1 MEGAM
6 VDFTLTEEQEEL
18 RRLAREFAQQE
29 IAPVAMQHDK
39 TGEFPWPI
47 YRQAYNVGLLNPS
60 VPTAYGGGGLSAL
73 ECCIVVEELGAA
85 CAGITTSIMVN
96 DLALMPILVGGSEE
110 QKRTFLTPFCSSFNL
125 GAFCLTEPG
134 AGSDVA
140 SMSTTARRDGD
151 SYILNGTKTF
161 ITNGSVATLYTVFA
175 TRDKRLHHKGISGF
189 IVPADTPG
197 VSHGKKFDKM
207 GQRASD
213 TAEVIFDDV
222 RVPRAN
228 LLGDEDEGFKIA
240 MVTLDRT
247 RPMIA
252 AMSVGLA
259 RAAMEAAVQYAKER
273 ATFGT
278 PIGQHQAVQLLLAD
292 MAKDIEAARLL
303 TWQCAW
309 LIDQGQRASKESS
322 YAKCF
327 ATDVA
332 MRVTT
337 DAVQIFGG
345 YGYMRDLPLEK
356 YMRDAKLMQIYE
368 GTNQIQRIV
377 IARHLLGDA

>member
-1 MEGAM
+1 M
-6 VDFTLTEEQEEL
+6 VDFALTEEQEEL
-18 RRLAREFAQQE
+18 RRVAREFAE
-29 IAPVAMQHDK
+29 NEVAPVALHYDK
-39 TGEFPWPI
+39 TGEFPWDI
-47 YRQAYNVGLLNPS
+47 YRKAYDIGLVNPS
-60 VPTAYGGGGLSAL
+60 VPADYGGGGLSTL
-73 ECCIVVEELGAA
+73 ECCLIVEELGAA
-85 CAGITTSIMVN
+85 CAGIATSIMVN
-96 DLALMPILVGGSEE
+96 DLALMPILVAGSAE
-110 QKRTFLTPFCSSFNL
+110 QQRTFLTPFCSSFNM

-140 SMSTTARRDGD
+140 SMSTTAKLDGD
-151 SYILNGTKTF
+151 NYILNGIKTF
-161 ITNGSVATLYTVFA
+161 ITNGSVASLYTVFA
-175 TRDKRLHHKGISGF
+175 TRDKSLRHQGIAGF
-189 IVPADTPG
+189 IVPAATPG
-197 VSHGKKFDKM
+197 ISHGKKFDKM

-213 TAEVIFDDV
+213 TAEVIFEDV

-228 LLGDEDEGFKIA
+228 LLGQDDEGFKIA

-259 RAAMEAAVQYAKER
+259 RAAMDAAIQYAKGRE
-273 ATFGT
+273 TFGL
-278 PIGQHQAVQLLLAD
+278 PIGHHQAVQLLLAD

-309 LIDQGQRASKESS
+309 LIDQGHRATKESS
-322 YAKCF
+322 FAKCF
-327 ATDVA
+327 ATDIA

-345 YGYMRDLPLEK
+345 YGYMKDLPLEK

-368 GTNQIQRIV
+368 GTNQIQRLV
-377 IARHLLGDA
+377 IARHLLGLA

>member
-1 MEGAM
+1 M
-6 VDFTLTEEQEEL
+6 VDFALSEPQEEL
-18 RRLAREFAQQE
+18 RRVAREFAQKE
-29 IAPVAMQHDK
+29 IVPMAMRYDQS
-39 TGEFPWPI
+39 GEFPWEI
-47 YRQAYNVGLLNPS
+47 YRKAYDIGLVNPS
-60 VPTAYGGGGLSAL
+60 VPAAYGGGGLSAL
-73 ECCIVVEELGAA
+73 ECCLIVEELGAA

-96 DLALMPILVGGSEE
+96 DLALMPILVDGSEE
-110 QKRTFLTPFCSSFNL
+110 QKHTFLTPFCSSFSL

-140 SMSTTARRDGD
+140 SMSTTARLDGD
-151 SYILNGTKTF
+151 SYILNGAKTF
-161 ITNGSVATLYTVFA
+161 ITNGSVASLYTVFA
-175 TRDKRLHHKGISGF
+175 TRDRSLGHKGIAGF

-213 TAEVIFDDV
+213 TAEVIFDEV
-222 RVPRAN
+222 RLPRAN
-228 LLGDEDEGFKIA
+228 LLGQEDEGFKIA

-259 RAAMEAAVQYAKER
+259 RAALEAAIQYAKER
-273 ATFGT
+273 QTFGM
-278 PIGQHQAVQLLLAD
+278 PIGHHQAVQLLLAD

-309 LIDQGQRASKESS
+309 LIDQGQRATKESS
-322 YAKCF
+322 FAKCF
-327 ATDVA
+327 ASDIA

-345 YGYMRDLPLEK
+345 YGYMKDLPLEK

-377 IARHLLGDA
+377 IARHLLGMA

>member
-1 MEGAM
+1 M
-6 VDFTLTEEQEEL
+6 VDFALSEPQEEL
-18 RRLAREFAQQE
+18 RRVAREFAQKE
-29 IAPVAMQHDK
+29 IAPVAMRYDQS
-39 TGEFPWPI
+39 GEFPWEI
-47 YRQAYNVGLLNPS
+47 YRKAYDIGLMNPS
-60 VPTAYGGGGLSAL
+60 VPAAYGGGGLSAL
-73 ECCIVVEELGAA
+73 ECCLIVEELGAA

-96 DLALMPILVGGSEE
+96 DLALMPILVGGSEA
-110 QKRTFLTPFCSSFNL
+110 QKHTFLTPFCSTF
-125 GAFCLTEPG
+125 GMGGFCLTEPG

-140 SMSTTARRDGD
+140 SMSTTARLDGD
-151 SYILNGTKTF
+151 SYVLNGAKTF
-161 ITNGSVATLYTVFA
+161 ITNGSVASLYTVFA
-175 TRDKRLHHKGISGF
+175 TRDKRLGHKGIVGF
-189 IVPADTPG
+189 VVPADTPG

-213 TAEVIFDDV
+213 TAEVLFDEV
-222 RVPRAN
+222 RLPRGN
-228 LLGDEDEGFKIA
+228 LLGRDDEGFRIA

-259 RAAMEAAVQYAKER
+259 RAAMEAAIQYAKER
-273 ATFGT
+273 QTFGT
-278 PIGQHQAVQLLLAD
+278 PIGHHQAVQLLLAD

-309 LIDQGQRASKESS
+309 LIDQGQRATKESS
-322 YAKCF
+322 FAKCF

-345 YGYMRDLPLEK
+345 YGYMKDLPLEK

-377 IARHLLGDA
+377 IARHVLGMA

>member
-1 MEGAM
+1 M
-6 VDFTLTEEQEEL
+6 
-18 RRLAREFAQQE
+18 
-29 IAPVAMQHDK
+29 
-39 TGEFPWPI
+39 
-47 YRQAYNVGLLNPS
+47 
-60 VPTAYGGGGLSAL
+60 
-73 ECCIVVEELGAA
+73 
-85 CAGITTSIMVN
+85 TTSIMVN

-110 QKRTFLTPFCSSFNL
+110 QQRTFLTSFCSSFNM

-140 SMSTTARRDGD
+140 SMSTTAKRDGD

-161 ITNGSVATLYTVFA
+161 ITNGSVASLYTVFA
-175 TRDKRLHHKGISGF
+175 THDKSLRHKGIAGF
-189 IVPADTPG
+189 IVPAATPG
-197 VSHGKKFDKM
+197 ISHGKKFDKM

-213 TAEVIFDDV
+213 TAEVVFDDV

-228 LLGDEDEGFKIA
+228 LLGREDEGFRIA

-259 RAAMEAAVQYAKER
+259 RAAMDAAIQYAKER
-273 ATFGT
+273 ITFGM
-278 PIGQHQAVQLLLAD
+278 PIGH
-292 MAKDIEAARLL
+292 MAKDIDAARLL

-309 LIDQGQRASKESS
+309 LIDRGHRATKESS
-322 YAKCF
+322 FAKCF
-327 ATDVA
+327 AADIA

-345 YGYMRDLPLEK
+345 YGYMKDLPLEK

-368 GTNQIQRIV
+368 GTNQIQRLV
-377 IARHLLGDA
+377 IARHLLGLA

>member
-1 MEGAM
+1 M
-6 VDFTLTEEQEEL
+6 VDFALTEEQEEL
-18 RRLAREFAQQE
+18 RRVAREFAQKE
-29 IAPVAMQHDK
+29 IAPAAMPYDK
-39 TGEFPWPI
+39 TGEFPWEI
-47 YRQAYNVGLLNPS
+47 HRKAYDVGLVNPS

-73 ECCIVVEELGAA
+73 ECCLIVEELGAG

-96 DLALMPILVGGSEE
+96 DLALMPILVGGSEG
-110 QKRTFLTPFCSSFNL
+110 QKRTFLTPFCTSFHM

-140 SMSTTARRDGD
+140 SMSTSAKLDGD

-161 ITNGSVATLYTVFA
+161 ITNGSVASLYTVFA
-175 TRDKRLHHKGISGF
+175 THDKSLRHKGISGF

-197 VSHGKKFDKM
+197 ISHGKKFDKM

-213 TAEVIFDDV
+213 TAEVIFEDV

-228 LLGDEDEGFKIA
+228 LLGREDEGFKIA

-259 RAAMEAAVQYAKER
+259 RAAMEAAIHYAKGRE
-273 ATFGT
+273 TFGM
-278 PIGQHQAVQLLLAD
+278 PIGHHQAVQLILAD

-309 LIDQGQRASKESS
+309 LIDQGHRATKESS
-322 YAKCF
+322 FAKCF

-337 DAVQIFGG
+337 DAVQILGG
-345 YGYMRDLPLEK
+345 YGYMKDLPLEK

-377 IARHLLGDA
+377 IARHLLGIA

>member
-1 MEGAM
+1 M
-6 VDFTLTEEQEEL
+6 VDFRLTEPQIEL
-18 RRLAREFAQQE
+18 RRVAREFAQKA
-29 IAPVAMQHDK
+29 IAPVALQYDK
-39 TGEFPWPI
+39 SGEFPWEV
-47 YRQAYNVGLLNPS
+47 YRQAYEIGLLNTL
-60 VPTAYGGGGLSAL
+60 VPAAYGGGGLGTL
-73 ECCIVVEELGAA
+73 ECCLIIEELGAG

-96 DLALMPILVGGSEE
+96 ELALMPILVGGSED
-110 QKRTFLTPFCSSFNL
+110 QQRTFLTPFCSSFNL
-125 GAFCLTEPG
+125 GGFCLTEPG

-140 SMSTTARRDGD
+140 ALSTSARLDGD
-151 SYILNGTKTF
+151 AYILNGTKTF
-161 ITNGSVATLYTVFA
+161 ITNGSVARLYTVFA
-175 TRDKRLHHKGISGF
+175 TRDRRERHKGIVGF

-197 VSHGKKFDKM
+197 ISHGKKFDKM

-213 TAEVIFDDV
+213 TAEVIFEDV

-228 LLGDEDEGFKIA
+228 RLGAKDEGFKIA

-252 AMSVGLA
+252 AIAVGLA

-273 ATFGT
+273 VTFGSR
-278 PIGQHQAVQLLLAD
+278 IGDHQAVQLMLAD

-309 LIDQGQRASKESS
+309 LIDQGQPATKESS
-322 YAKCF
+322 FAKCF
-327 ATDVA
+327 ATDMA

-345 YGYMRDLPLEK
+345 YGYMKDLPVEK

-368 GTNQIQRIV
+368 GTNQIQRVV
-377 IARHLLGDA
+377 IARHLLQ

>member
-1 MEGAM
+1 M
-6 VDFTLTEEQEEL
+6 VDFALTEEQQEL

-29 IAPVAMQHDK
+29 IMPVALHYDQ
-39 TGEFPWPI
+39 TAEFPWEV
-47 YRQAYNVGLLNPS
+47 YRKAYAIGLVNPS
-60 VPTAYGGGGLSAL
+60 IPTAYGGGGLGAF
-73 ECCIVVEELGAA
+73 ECCLIVEELAAA

-96 DLALMPILVGGSEE
+96 DLALMPILVGGSEA
-110 QKRTFLTPFCSSFNL
+110 QKHTFLSPFCSSFNM

-140 SMSTTARRDGD
+140 SMSTTARLDGD
-151 SYILNGTKTF
+151 SYVLNGTKTF
-161 ITNGSVATLYTVFA
+161 ITNGSVASLYTVFA
-175 TRDKRLHHKGISGF
+175 TRDQRLRHQGISGF

-197 VSHGKKFDKM
+197 ISHGKKFDKM

-213 TAEVIFDDV
+213 TAEVIFADV
-222 RVPRAN
+222 RVPHTN
-228 LLGDEDEGFKIA
+228 LLGKEDEGFKIA

-259 RAAMEAAVQYAKER
+259 RAAMEAAIQYAKER
-273 ATFGT
+273 QTFGL

-292 MAKDIEAARLL
+292 MAKDLEAARLL
-303 TWQCAW
+303 TWLSAW
-309 LIDQGQRASKESS
+309 LIDQRQRATKESS
-322 YAKCF
+322 LAKCF
-327 ATDVA
+327 AADVA

-337 DAVQIFGG
+337 DALQIFGG
-345 YGYMRDLPLEK
+345 YGYMKDLPLEK

-368 GTNQIQRIV
+368 GTNQIQRLV
-377 IARHLLGDA
+377 IARHLLGIA

>member
-1 MEGAM
+1 M
-6 VDFTLTEEQEEL
+6 VDFALSEPQEEL
-18 RRLAREFAQQE
+18 RRVAREFAQKE
-29 IAPVAMQHDK
+29 IVPIAMRYDQS
-39 TGEFPWPI
+39 GEFPWEI
-47 YRQAYNVGLLNPS
+47 YRKAYDIGLVNPS
-60 VPTAYGGGGLSAL
+60 VPAAYGGGGLSAL
-73 ECCIVVEELGAA
+73 ECCLIVEELGAA

-96 DLALMPILVGGSEE
+96 DLALMPILVDGSEE
-110 QKRTFLTPFCSSFNL
+110 QKHTFLTPFCSSFSL

-140 SMSTTARRDGD
+140 SMSTTARIDGD
-151 SYILNGTKTF
+151 SYILNGAKTF
-161 ITNGSVATLYTVFA
+161 ITNGSVASLYTVFA
-175 TRDKRLHHKGISGF
+175 TRDRSLGHKGIAGF

-213 TAEVIFDDV
+213 TAEVIFDEV
-222 RVPRAN
+222 RLPRAN
-228 LLGDEDEGFKIA
+228 LLGQEDEGFKIA

-259 RAAMEAAVQYAKER
+259 RAALEAAIQYAKER
-273 ATFGT
+273 QTFGM
-278 PIGQHQAVQLLLAD
+278 PIGHHQAVQLLLAD

-309 LIDQGQRASKESS
+309 LIDQGQRATKESS
-322 YAKCF
+322 FAKCF
-327 ATDVA
+327 ASDIA

-345 YGYMRDLPLEK
+345 YGYMKDLPLEK

-377 IARHLLGDA
+377 IARHLLGMA

>member
-1 MEGAM
+1 M
-6 VDFTLTEEQEEL
+6 VDFALTEEQEEL
-18 RRLAREFAQQE
+18 RRVAREFAQNE
-29 IAPVAMQHDK
+29 IAPVAMPFDK
-39 TGEFPWPI
+39 TGEFPWEI
-47 YRQAYNVGLLNPS
+47 YRKAYDIGLMNTS
-60 VPTAYGGGGLSAL
+60 APTAYGGGGLSAI
-73 ECCIVVEELGAA
+73 ECCLIVEELGAA

-96 DLALMPILVGGSEE
+96 DLALMPILVGGSVE
-110 QKRTFLTPFCSSFNL
+110 QHHTFVTPFCSRFNM
-125 GAFCLTEPG
+125 GAFCLSEPG

-140 SMSTTARRDGD
+140 SLSTTAKRDGD

-161 ITNGSVATLYTVFA
+161 ITNGSVASLYTVFA
-175 TRDKRLHHKGISGF
+175 TRDKSLRHQGIAGF
-189 IVPADTPG
+189 IVPAETPG
-197 VSHGKKFDKM
+197 ISHGKKFDKM

-213 TAEVIFDDV
+213 TAEVIFEDV

-228 LLGDEDEGFKIA
+228 LLGREDEGFRIA

-259 RAAMEAAVQYAKER
+259 RAAMDAAVQYAKDR
-273 ATFGT
+273 ITFGT
-278 PIGQHQAVQLLLAD
+278 PIGHHQAVQLLLAD

-309 LIDQGQRASKESS
+309 LIDHGHRATKESS
-322 YAKCF
+322 LAKCF
-327 ATDVA
+327 AADTA

-337 DAVQIFGG
+337 DAVQVFGG
-345 YGYMRDLPLEK
+345 YGYMKDLPLEK

-368 GTNQIQRIV
+368 GTNQIQRLV
-377 IARHLLGDA
+377 IARHLLGLA

>member
-1 MEGAM
+1 M
-6 VDFTLTEEQEEL
+6 VEFALSEPQEEL
-18 RRLAREFAQQE
+18 RRVAREFAQKE
-29 IAPVAMQHDK
+29 IAPVAMHYDQI
-39 TGEFPWPI
+39 GEFPWEI
-47 YRQAYNVGLLNPS
+47 YRKAYDIGLMNPS
-60 VPTAYGGGGLSAL
+60 VPVAYGGGGLSAL
-73 ECCIVVEELGAA
+73 ECCLIVEELGAA

-110 QKRTFLTPFCSSFNL
+110 QKRTFLTPFCSTFNM

-140 SMSTTARRDGD
+140 AMATTATLDGD
-151 SYILNGTKTF
+151 RYILNGTKTF
-161 ITNGSVATLYTVFA
+161 ITNGSVANLYTVFA
-175 TRDKRLHHKGISGF
+175 TRDKRLHHKGIAGF
-189 IVPADTPG
+189 IVPADAPG

-213 TAEVIFDDV
+213 TAEVIFDEV
-222 RVPRAN
+222 RLPRTN
-228 LLGDEDEGFKIA
+228 LLGQEDEGFKIA

-259 RAAMEAAVQYAKER
+259 RAAMEAAVQYAKAR
-273 ATFGT
+273 QTFGT
-278 PIGQHQAVQLLLAD
+278 PIGHHQAVQLLLAD

-309 LIDQGQRASKESS
+309 LIDQGQRATKESS
-322 YAKCF
+322 FAKCF

-345 YGYMRDLPLEK
+345 YGYMKDLPLEK

-377 IARHLLGDA
+377 IARHLLGMT

>member
-1 MEGAM
+1 M
-6 VDFTLTEEQEEL
+6 VEFALTEQQEEL
-18 RRLAREFAQQE
+18 RRVAREFAQKE
-29 IAPVAMQHDK
+29 IAPVAMHYDK
-39 TGEFPWPI
+39 SGEFPWEI
-47 YRQAYNVGLLNPS
+47 YRKAYDVGLVNPS
-60 VPTAYGGGGLSAL
+60 VPAEYGGGGLSAL
-73 ECCIVVEELGAA
+73 ECCLIVEELGAA

-96 DLALMPILVGGSEE
+96 DLGLMPILVGGSEE
-110 QKRTFLTPFCSSFNL
+110 QKRNFLTPFCSSFHL
-125 GAFCLTEPG
+125 AAFCLTEPG

-140 SMSTTARRDGD
+140 AMSTTAKLDGD

-161 ITNGSVATLYTVFA
+161 ITNGSVASLYTVFA
-175 TRDKRLHHKGISGF
+175 TRDKRLHHKGIAGF

-197 VSHGKKFDKM
+197 ISRGKKFDKM

-213 TAEVIFDDV
+213 TAEVVFEDV

-228 LLGDEDEGFKIA
+228 LLGRDDEGFKIA

-259 RAAMEAAVQYAKER
+259 RAAMEAAIRYAKER
-273 ATFGT
+273 QTFGV
-278 PIGQHQAVQLLLAD
+278 PIGHHQAVQLLLAD

-309 LIDQGQRASKESS
+309 LIDQGQRATKESAF
-322 YAKCF
+322 AKCF

-345 YGYMRDLPLEK
+345 YGYMKDLPLEK

-377 IARHLLGDA
+377 IARHLLGLA

>member
-1 MEGAM
+1 M
-6 VDFTLTEEQEEL
+6 VDFALTEEQEEL
-18 RRLAREFAQQE
+18 RRVAREFAQKE
-29 IAPVAMQHDK
+29 IAPTAMHYDK
-39 TGEFPWPI
+39 TGEFPWDI
-47 YRQAYNVGLLNPS
+47 YRKAYGIGLVNPS
-60 VPTAYGGGGLSAL
+60 VPSAYGGGGLSAL
-73 ECCIVVEELGAA
+73 ECCLVVEELGAA

-110 QKRTFLTPFCSSFNL
+110 QKRTFLTPFCSNFNM

-140 SMSTTARRDGD
+140 SMATTATLDCD
-151 SYILNGTKTF
+151 SYVLNGTKTF
-161 ITNGSVATLYTVFA
+161 ITNGSVASLYTVFA
-175 TRDKRLHHKGISGF
+175 TRDRSLRHKGICGF
-189 IVPADTPG
+189 IVPADTSG

-213 TAEVIFDDV
+213 TAEVIFEDV
-222 RVPRAN
+222 RVPHAN
-228 LLGDEDEGFKIA
+228 LLGREDDGFKIA

-259 RAAMEAAVQYAKER
+259 RAAMDAAIHYAMEREA
-273 ATFGT
+273 FGM
-278 PIGQHQAVQLLLAD
+278 PIGHHQAVQLLLAD

-309 LIDQGQRASKESS
+309 LIDQGHRATKESS
-322 YAKCF
+322 FAKCL
-327 ATDVA
+327 ASDVA

-337 DAVQIFGG
+337 DAVQVFGG
-345 YGYMRDLPLEK
+345 YGYMKDLPLEK

-377 IARHLLGDA
+377 IARHLLGVA

>member
-1 MEGAM
+1 M
-6 VDFTLTEEQEEL
+6 VDFALTEEQEEL
-18 RRLAREFAQQE
+18 RRVAREFAQKE
-29 IAPVAMQHDK
+29 VAPVAMHYDK
-39 TGEFPWPI
+39 TGEFPWEI
-47 YRQAYNVGLLNPS
+47 YRQAYDIGLMNPS
-60 VPTAYGGGGLSAL
+60 VPAAYGGGGLSAL
-73 ECCIVVEELGAA
+73 ECCLIVEELGAA

-110 QKRTFLTPFCSSFNL
+110 QQRTFLTPFCSGFNM

-140 SMSTTARRDGD
+140 SMSTTAKREGD
-151 SYILNGTKTF
+151 CYILNGTKIF
-161 ITNGSVATLYTVFA
+161 ITNGSVASLYTVFA
-175 TRDKRLHHKGISGF
+175 TRDKSLRHQGIAGF
-189 IVPADTPG
+189 IVPAETPG
-197 VSHGKKFDKM
+197 LSHGKKFDKM

-213 TAEVIFDDV
+213 TAEVIFEDV

-228 LLGDEDEGFKIA
+228 LLGREDEGFRIA

-259 RAAMEAAVQYAKER
+259 RAAMDAAVQYAKER
-273 ATFGT
+273 ITFGT
-278 PIGQHQAVQLLLAD
+278 PIGHHQAIQLLLAD
-292 MAKDIEAARLL
+292 MAKDVEAARLL

-309 LIDQGQRASKESS
+309 LIDQGHRATKESS
-322 YAKCF
+322 LAKCF
-327 ATDVA
+327 ATDIA

-337 DAVQIFGG
+337 DAVQVFGG
-345 YGYMRDLPLEK
+345 YGYMKDLPLEK

-368 GTNQIQRIV
+368 GTNQIQRLV
-377 IARHLLGDA
+377 IARHLLGLA

>member
-1 MEGAM
+1 M
-6 VDFTLTEEQEEL
+6 VDFALSEPQEEL
-18 RRLAREFAQQE
+18 RRMARTFAQQE
-29 IAPVAMQHDK
+29 IAPVAMRYDQA
-39 TGEFPWPI
+39 GEFPWEI
-47 YRQAYNVGLLNPS
+47 YRRVHALGLANPS
-60 VPTAYGGGGLSAL
+60 VPAAYGGGGLSAF
-73 ECCIVVEELGAA
+73 ECCLVVEELGAA

-96 DLALMPILVGGSEE
+96 DLAVMPVLVGGSEA
-110 QKRTFLTPFCSSFNL
+110 QKREFITPYCSSFNM

-140 SMSTTARRDGD
+140 AMSTTAKADGD

-161 ITNGSVATLYTVFA
+161 ITNGSVASLYTVFA
-175 TRDKRLHHKGISGF
+175 TRDKSLRHKGICGF

-213 TAEVIFDDV
+213 TAEVLFDDV
-222 RVPRAN
+222 RVPRGN
-228 LLGDEDEGFKIA
+228 LLGHEEDGFKIA
-240 MVTLDRT
+240 MATLDRS

-259 RAAMEAAVQYAKER
+259 RAAMDAAIQYAKER
-273 ATFGT
+273 ETFGT
-278 PIGQHQAVQLLLAD
+278 PIGQHQAIQLILAD

-303 TWQCAW
+303 TWQSAW
-309 LIDQGQRASKESS
+309 LLDQGQRATKESS
-322 YAKCF
+322 FAKCF
-327 ATDVA
+327 ASDVA

-345 YGYMRDLPLEK
+345 YGYMKDLPVEK

-368 GTNQIQRIV
+368 GTNQIQRLV
-377 IARHLLGDA
+377 IARQLLGMA

>member
-1 MEGAM
+1 M
-6 VDFTLTEEQEEL
+6 VDFRLTEPQEEL
-18 RRLAREFAQQE
+18 RRVAREFAQRE
-29 IAPVAMQHDK
+29 IAPVAMQYDR
-39 TGEFPWPI
+39 TGEFPWDI
-47 YRQAYNVGLLNPS
+47 YRKAHDVGLLNTT
-60 VPTAYGGGGLSAL
+60 VPAEYGGGGMGAF
-73 ECCIVVEELGAA
+73 ECCLIVEELGAG

-96 DLALMPILVGGSEE
+96 ELALMPILVGASED
-110 QKRTFLTPFCSSFNL
+110 QKHQFLPQFCSRFNM

-140 SMSTTARRDGD
+140 SMATTAKLDGD
-151 SYILNGTKTF
+151 TYILNGTKTF

-175 TRDKRLHHKGISGF
+175 TRDKRQHHRGITGF

-197 VSHGKKFDKM
+197 ISHGKKFDKM

-213 TAEVIFDDV
+213 TAEVIFEDV
-222 RVPRAN
+222 RVPRSN
-228 LLGDEDEGFKIA
+228 VLGKEDEGFRIA

-259 RAAMEAAVQYAKER
+259 RAAMEAAITYAKER
-273 ATFGT
+273 VTFGT
-278 PIGQHQAVQLLLAD
+278 PIGNHQAVQLMLAD

-309 LIDQGQRASKESS
+309 LIDQGYAATKESS
-322 YAKCF
+322 FAKCF
-327 ATDVA
+327 AADVV

-345 YGYMRDLPLEK
+345 YGYMKDLPLEK

-377 IARHLLGDA
+377 IARHLLGFA

>member
-1 MEGAM
+1 M
-6 VDFTLTEEQEEL
+6 VDFALTEEQEEL
-18 RRLAREFAQQE
+18 RRVAREFAQNE
-29 IAPVAMQHDK
+29 IAPVAMSFDK
-39 TGEFPWPI
+39 TGEFPWAI
-47 YRQAYNVGLLNPS
+47 YRKAYDIGLMNAS
-60 VPTAYGGGGLSAL
+60 VPAAYGGGGLSAL
-73 ECCIVVEELGAA
+73 ECCLIVEELGAA

-110 QKRTFLTPFCSSFNL
+110 QQRTFLTPFCSGFNM

-140 SMSTTARRDGD
+140 SMSTTAKRDGD

-161 ITNGSVATLYTVFA
+161 ITNGGVASLYTVFA
-175 TRDKRLHHKGISGF
+175 TRDKSLHHQGIAGF
-189 IVPADTPG
+189 IVPAETPG
-197 VSHGKKFDKM
+197 ISHGKKFDKM

-213 TAEVIFDDV
+213 TAEVIFEDV

-228 LLGDEDEGFKIA
+228 LLGREDEGFRIA

-259 RAAMEAAVQYAKER
+259 RAAMDAAVQYAKER
-273 ATFGT
+273 ITFGT
-278 PIGQHQAVQLLLAD
+278 PIGHHQAIQLLLAD
-292 MAKDIEAARLL
+292 MAKDVEAARLL

-309 LIDQGQRASKESS
+309 LIDQGHRATKESS
-322 YAKCF
+322 LAKCF
-327 ATDVA
+327 ATDIA

-337 DAVQIFGG
+337 DAVQVFGG
-345 YGYMRDLPLEK
+345 YGYMKDLPLEK

-368 GTNQIQRIV
+368 GTNQIQRLV
-377 IARHLLGDA
+377 IARHLLGLA

>member
-1 MEGAM
+1 M
-6 VDFTLTEEQEEL
+6 VDFALSEPQEEL
-18 RRLAREFAQQE
+18 RRVAREFAQKE
-29 IAPVAMQHDK
+29 IVPIAMRYDQS
-39 TGEFPWPI
+39 GEFPWEI
-47 YRQAYNVGLLNPS
+47 YRKAYDIGLVNPS
-60 VPTAYGGGGLSAL
+60 VPAAYGGGGLSAL
-73 ECCIVVEELGAA
+73 ECCLIVEELGAA

-96 DLALMPILVGGSEE
+96 DLALMPILVDGSEE
-110 QKRTFLTPFCSSFNL
+110 QKHTFLTPFCSSFSL

-140 SMSTTARRDGD
+140 SMSTTARLDGD
-151 SYILNGTKTF
+151 SYILNGAKTF
-161 ITNGSVATLYTVFA
+161 ITNGSVASLYTVFA
-175 TRDKRLHHKGISGF
+175 TRDRSLGHKGIAGF

-213 TAEVIFDDV
+213 TAEVIFDEV
-222 RVPRAN
+222 RLPRAN
-228 LLGDEDEGFKIA
+228 LLGQEDEGFKIA

-259 RAAMEAAVQYAKER
+259 RAALEAAIQYAKER
-273 ATFGT
+273 QTFGM
-278 PIGQHQAVQLLLAD
+278 PIGHHQAVQLLLAD

-309 LIDQGQRASKESS
+309 LIGQGQRATKESS
-322 YAKCF
+322 FAKCF
-327 ATDVA
+327 ASDIA

-345 YGYMRDLPLEK
+345 YGYMKDLPLEK

-377 IARHLLGDA
+377 IARHLLGMA

>member
-1 MEGAM
+1 M

-18 RRLAREFAQQE
+18 RRVAREFAQNE
-29 IAPVAMQHDK
+29 IAPVAMAFDK
-39 TGEFPWPI
+39 TGEFPWEI
-47 YRQAYNVGLLNPS
+47 YRKAYDIGLMNVS
-60 VPTAYGGGGLSAL
+60 VPAAYGGGGLSAI
-73 ECCIVVEELGAA
+73 ECCLIVEELGAA
-85 CAGITTSIMVN
+85 CAGMTTSIMVN

-110 QKRTFLTPFCSSFNL
+110 QQRSFVTPFCSGFNM

-140 SMSTTARRDGD
+140 SMSTTAKRDGD
-151 SYILNGTKTF
+151 TYILNGTKTF
-161 ITNGSVATLYTVFA
+161 ITNGSVASLYTVFA
-175 TRDKRLHHKGISGF
+175 TRDKSLRHQGIAGF

-197 VSHGKKFDKM
+197 ISHGKKFDKM

-213 TAEVIFDDV
+213 TAEVILEDV

-228 LLGDEDEGFKIA
+228 LLGREDEGFKIA

-259 RAAMEAAVQYAKER
+259 RAAMDAAIQYAKER
-273 ATFGT
+273 ITFGT
-278 PIGQHQAVQLLLAD
+278 PIGHHQAVQLLLAD

-309 LIDQGQRASKESS
+309 LIDQGHRATKESS
-322 YAKCF
+322 LAKCF
-327 ATDVA
+327 ATDIA

-337 DAVQIFGG
+337 DAVQVFGG
-345 YGYMRDLPLEK
+345 YGYMKDLPLEK

-368 GTNQIQRIV
+368 GTNQIQRLV
-377 IARHLLGDA
+377 IARHLLGIA

>member
-1 MEGAM
+1 M
-6 VDFTLTEEQEEL
+6 VDFRLTEQQEEL
-18 RRLAREFAQQE
+18 RRVAREFAQKE
-29 IAPVAMQHDK
+29 IAPVAMQYDK
-39 TGEFPWPI
+39 TGEFPWDI
-47 YRQAYNVGLLNPS
+47 YRKAHAIGLLNTT
-60 VPTAYGGGGLSAL
+60 VPADYGGGGLGTL
-73 ECCIVVEELGAA
+73 ECCLLTEELGAG

-96 DLALMPILVGGSEE
+96 ELALMPILVAGSEE
-110 QKRTFLTPFCSSFNL
+110 QKRTFLTPFCSRFNM

-140 SMSTTARRDGD
+140 AMSTTAKRDGD
-151 SYILNGTKTF
+151 NYVLNGTKTF
-161 ITNGSVATLYTVFA
+161 ITNGSVASLYTVFA
-175 TRDKRLHHKGISGF
+175 SRDKQQRHKGISGF
-189 IVPADTPG
+189 IVPADSPG
-197 VSHGKKFDKM
+197 ISHGKKFDKM

-213 TAEVIFDDV
+213 TAEVIFEDV

-228 LLGDEDEGFKIA
+228 LLGHADEGFKIA

-259 RAAMEAAVQYAKER
+259 RAAMEAAIQYAKER
-273 ATFGT
+273 ETFGT
-278 PIGQHQAVQLLLAD
+278 PIGHHQAVQLMLAD
-292 MAKDIEAARLL
+292 MAKDTEAARLL

-309 LIDQGQRASKESS
+309 LIDQGARATRESS
-322 YAKCF
+322 FAKCF
-327 ATDVA
+327 ATDIA

-345 YGYMRDLPLEK
+345 YGYMKDLPVEK

-368 GTNQIQRIV
+368 GTNQIQRLV
-377 IARHLLGDA
+377 IARHLLGLT

>member
-1 MEGAM
+1 M
-6 VDFTLTEEQEEL
+6 VDFALTDEQEEL
-18 RRLAREFAQQE
+18 RRVAREFAQHE
-29 IAPVAMQHDK
+29 IAPVAMQYDK
-39 TGEFPWPI
+39 TGEFPWEV
-47 YRQAYNVGLLNPS
+47 YRQAYDVGLLNAS
-60 VPTAYGGGGLSAL
+60 VPAAYGGGGLGAL
-73 ECCIVVEELGAA
+73 ECCILVEELGAA

-110 QKRTFLTPFCSSFNL
+110 QKRTYLTPFCSSFNM

-140 SMSTTARRDGD
+140 SMSTTAKLDGD

-161 ITNGSVATLYTVFA
+161 ITNGGVATLYTVFA
-175 TRDKRLHHKGISGF
+175 TRDKGQRHKGISGF

-228 LLGDEDEGFKIA
+228 LLGREDEGFKIA

-259 RAAMEAAVQYAKER
+259 RAAMDAAIQYAKER
-273 ATFGT
+273 ETFGT

-322 YAKCF
+322 FAKCF
-327 ATDVA
+327 ATDAA

-345 YGYMRDLPLEK
+345 YGYMKDLPLEK

-368 GTNQIQRIV
+368 GTNQIQRLV
-377 IARHLLGDA
+377 IARHLLGYA

>member
-1 MEGAM
+1 M
-6 VDFTLTEEQEEL
+6 VDFALSESQEEL
-18 RRLAREFAQQE
+18 RRVAREFAQKE
-29 IAPVAMQHDK
+29 IAPVAMRYDQ
-39 TGEFPWPI
+39 TGEFPWDI
-47 YRQAYNVGLLNPS
+47 YRQAHEVGLASPS
-60 VPTAYGGGGLSAL
+60 VPAAYGGGGLSAL

-96 DLALMPILVGGSEE
+96 DLAVMPILVGGSEE
-110 QKRTFLTPFCSSFNL
+110 QKRAFLTPFCTRFNM
-125 GAFCLTEPG
+125 GAFCLSEPG

-140 SMSTTARRDGD
+140 SMSTTAKADGD
-151 SYILNGTKTF
+151 GYILNGTKTF
-161 ITNGSVATLYTVFA
+161 ITNGSVASLYTVFA
-175 TRDKRLHHKGISGF
+175 TRDTSLRHRGIAGF

-222 RVPRAN
+222 HLPRAN
-228 LLGDEDEGFKIA
+228 LLGREDEGFKIA

-259 RAAMEAAVQYAKER
+259 RAAMDAAIEYAKGR
-273 ATFGT
+273 QTFGV
-278 PIGQHQAVQLLLAD
+278 PIGHHQAIQLLLAD

-309 LIDQGQRASKESS
+309 LIDQGQRATKESS
-322 YAKCF
+322 FAKCF

-345 YGYMRDLPLEK
+345 YGYMKDLPLEK

-368 GTNQIQRIV
+368 GTNQIQRLV
-377 IARHLLGDA
+377 IARHLLGIA

>member
-1 MEGAM
+1 MN
-6 VDFTLTEEQEEL
+6 T
-18 RRLAREFAQQE
+18 
-29 IAPVAMQHDK
+29 
-39 TGEFPWPI
+39 
-47 YRQAYNVGLLNPS
+47 S

-73 ECCIVVEELGAA
+73 ECCLVVEELGAA

-96 DLALMPILVGGSEE
+96 DLAVMPILVGGSEE
-110 QKRTFLTPFCSSFNL
+110 QQRTFLTPFCTRFNI
-125 GAFCLTEPG
+125 GASCLTEPG

-140 SMSTTARRDGD
+140 SMSTAAKRDGD
-151 SYILNGTKTF
+151 SYVLNGTKTF
-161 ITNGSVATLYTVFA
+161 ITNGSVASLYTVFA
-175 TRDKRLHHKGISGF
+175 TRDKTLRHQGIAGF
-189 IVPADTPG
+189 IVPAETPG
-197 VSHGKKFDKM
+197 ISRGKKFDKM

-213 TAEVIFDDV
+213 TAEVIFEGV
-222 RVPRAN
+222 RVPHAN
-228 LLGDEDEGFKIA
+228 MLGREDEGFKIA

-259 RAAMEAAVQYAKER
+259 RAAMGSAIQYAKER
-273 ATFGT
+273 IAFGT
-278 PIGQHQAVQLLLAD
+278 PIGHHQAVQLLLAD

-309 LIDQGQRASKESS
+309 LIDQGQRATKESS
-322 YAKCF
+322 FAKCF
-327 ATDVA
+327 AADVA

-345 YGYMRDLPLEK
+345 YGYMKDLPLEK

-368 GTNQIQRIV
+368 GTNQIQRLV
-377 IARHLLGDA
+377 IARHLLGIA

>member
-1 MEGAM
+1 M
-6 VDFTLTEEQEEL
+6 VDFALTEEQEEL
-18 RRLAREFAQQE
+18 RRVAREFAQKE
-29 IAPVAMQHDK
+29 IAPVAMHYDK
-39 TGEFPWPI
+39 TGEFPWEV
-47 YRQAYNVGLLNPS
+47 YRKAYDVGLVNPS
-60 VPTAYGGGGLSAL
+60 VAADYGGGGLSAL
-73 ECCIVVEELGAA
+73 ECCLIVEELGAA

-96 DLALMPILVGGSEE
+96 DLALMPILVGGSEA
-110 QKRTFLTPFCSSFNL
+110 QKCTFLTPFCSSFNM

-140 SMSTTARRDGD
+140 SMTTSARLDGD
-151 SYILNGTKTF
+151 GYVLNGTKTF
-161 ITNGSVATLYTVFA
+161 ITNGSVASLYTVFA
-175 TRDKRLHHKGISGF
+175 TRDKSLRHQGISGF

-197 VSHGKKFDKM
+197 ISHGKKFDKM

-213 TAEVIFDDV
+213 TAEVIFEDV

-228 LLGDEDEGFKIA
+228 LLGREEDGFKIA

-259 RAAMEAAVQYAKER
+259 RAAMDAAVQYAKGR
-273 ATFGT
+273 QTFGA
-278 PIGQHQAVQLLLAD
+278 PIGHHQAIQLLLAD

-309 LIDQGQRASKESS
+309 LIDRGHRATKESAF
-322 YAKCF
+322 AKCF

-345 YGYMRDLPLEK
+345 YGYMKDLPLEK

-368 GTNQIQRIV
+368 GTNQIQRMV
-377 IARHLLGDA
+377 IARHLLGMT

>member
-1 MEGAM
+1 M
-6 VDFTLTEEQEEL
+6 VDFALTEEQEEL
-18 RRLAREFAQQE
+18 RRVAREFAQNE
-29 IAPVAMQHDK
+29 IAPVAMTFDK
-39 TGEFPWPI
+39 TGEFPWEI
-47 YRQAYNVGLLNPS
+47 YRKAYDIGLVNVS
-60 VPTAYGGGGLSAL
+60 VPTAYGGGGLSAI
-73 ECCIVVEELGAA
+73 ECCLIVEELGAA

-96 DLALMPILVGGSEE
+96 DLALMPILVGGSGE
-110 QKRTFLTPFCSSFNL
+110 QQRTFVTPFCSRFNM

-140 SMSTTARRDGD
+140 SMSTTAKRDGD
-151 SYILNGTKTF
+151 AYVLNGTKTF
-161 ITNGSVATLYTVFA
+161 ITNGSVASLYTVFA
-175 TRDKRLHHKGISGF
+175 TRDKSLHHQGIAGF
-189 IVPADTPG
+189 VVPADTSG
-197 VSHGKKFDKM
+197 ISHGKKFDKM

-213 TAEVIFDDV
+213 TAEVIFEDV

-228 LLGDEDEGFKIA
+228 LLGREDEGFRIA

-259 RAAMEAAVQYAKER
+259 RAAMDAAVQYAKER
-273 ATFGT
+273 ITFGT
-278 PIGQHQAVQLLLAD
+278 PIGQHQAVQLLVAD

-309 LIDQGQRASKESS
+309 LIDQGHRATKESS
-322 YAKCF
+322 LAKCF
-327 ATDVA
+327 ATDIA

-337 DAVQIFGG
+337 DAVQVFGG
-345 YGYMRDLPLEK
+345 YGYMKDLPLEK

-368 GTNQIQRIV
+368 GTNQIQRLV
-377 IARHLLGDA
+377 IARHLLGIA

>member
-1 MEGAM
+1 M
-6 VDFTLTEEQEEL
+6 VDFGLTEEQQEL

-29 IAPVAMQHDK
+29 ITPVAMRYDK
-39 TGEFPWPI
+39 TGEFPWEI
-47 YRQAYNVGLLNPS
+47 YRKAYDLGLLNPS
-60 VPTAYGGGGLSAL
+60 VPTAYAGGGLSAL
-73 ECCIVVEELGAA
+73 ECCLIVEELGAA

-96 DLALMPILVGGSEE
+96 DLALMPILVGGSEA
-110 QKRTFLTPFCSSFNL
+110 QKQTFLTPFCSSFNM

-140 SMSTTARRDGD
+140 SISTTARLDGD

-161 ITNGSVATLYTVFA
+161 ITNGSVANLYTVFA
-175 TRDKRLHHKGISGF
+175 TRDKRLRHQGISGF
-189 IVPADTPG
+189 IVPADTSG
-197 VSHGKKFDKM
+197 VSHGRKFDKM

-213 TAEVIFDDV
+213 TAEVLFADV

-228 LLGDEDEGFKIA
+228 ILGREDEGFKIA

-259 RAAMEAAVQYAKER
+259 RAAMDAAIQYAKER
-273 ATFGT
+273 QTFGL

-309 LIDQGQRASKESS
+309 LIDQGQRATKESS
-322 YAKCF
+322 FAKCF
-327 ATDVA
+327 AADVA

-345 YGYMRDLPLEK
+345 YGYMKDLPLEK

-377 IARHLLGDA
+377 IARHLLGSA

>member
-1 MEGAM
+1 M
-6 VDFTLTEEQEEL
+6 VDFALTEEQEEL
-18 RRLAREFAQQE
+18 RRVAREFAQKE
-29 IAPVAMQHDK
+29 IAPVAMRYDR
-39 TGEFPWPI
+39 TGEFPWDI
-47 YRQAYNVGLLNPS
+47 YRKAYDIGLMNPS
-60 VPTAYGGGGLSAL
+60 VPAAYGGGGLSAL
-73 ECCIVVEELGAA
+73 ECCLVVEELGAA

-96 DLALMPILVGGSEE
+96 DLAVMPILVGGSEE
-110 QKRTFLTPFCSSFNL
+110 QKRTFLTPFCARFNM

-140 SMSTTARRDGD
+140 SMSTTAKVDGD

-161 ITNGSVATLYTVFA
+161 ITNGSVASLYTVFA
-175 TRDKRLHHKGISGF
+175 TRDKSLRHKGISGF
-189 IVPADTPG
+189 IVPADAPG
-197 VSHGKKFDKM
+197 ISHGQKFDKM

-213 TAEVIFDDV
+213 TAEVIFEDV
-222 RVPRAN
+222 RVPRTN
-228 LLGDEDEGFKIA
+228 LLSREDDGFRIA

-259 RAAMEAAVQYAKER
+259 RAAMDAAIQYAKER
-273 ATFGT
+273 QTFGE
-278 PIGQHQAVQLLLAD
+278 PIGHHQAVQLLLAD

-309 LIDQGQRASKESS
+309 LIDQGHRATKESS
-322 YAKCF
+322 FAKCF
-327 ATDVA
+327 ATDIA

-345 YGYMRDLPLEK
+345 YGYMKDLPLEK

-377 IARHLLGDA
+377 IARHLLGIA

>member
-1 MEGAM
+1 M
-6 VDFTLTEEQEEL
+6 VDFALTEEQEEL
-18 RRLAREFAQQE
+18 RRVAREFAQKE
-29 IAPVAMQHDK
+29 MAPVAMHYDK
-39 TGEFPWPI
+39 TGEFPWEI
-47 YRQAYNVGLLNPS
+47 YRQAYDIGLVNPS
-60 VPTAYGGGGLSAL
+60 VPAAYGGGGLSAL
-73 ECCIVVEELGAA
+73 ECCLIVEELGAG
-85 CAGITTSIMVN
+85 CAGIATSIMVN

-110 QKRTFLTPFCSSFNL
+110 QKRTFLTTFCQSFNM

-140 SMSTTARRDGD
+140 SMSTSAKRDGD

-161 ITNGSVATLYTVFA
+161 ITNGSVASLYTVFA
-175 TRDKRLHHKGISGF
+175 TGDKSLRHKGISGF

-197 VSHGKKFDKM
+197 ISRGKKFDKM

-213 TAEVIFDDV
+213 TAEVIFEDV

-228 LLGDEDEGFKIA
+228 LLGRDDEGFKIA
-240 MVTLDRT
+240 MATLDRS

-259 RAAMEAAVQYAKER
+259 RAAMEAATRYAGER
-273 ATFGT
+273 ETFGT
-278 PIGQHQAVQLLLAD
+278 PIGQHQAVQLMLAD

-309 LIDQGQRASKESS
+309 LIDQGHRATKESS
-322 YAKCF
+322 FAKCF

-345 YGYMRDLPLEK
+345 YGYMKDLPLEK

-368 GTNQIQRIV
+368 GTNQIQRMV
-377 IARHLLGDA
+377 IARHLLGMT

>member
-1 MEGAM
+1 M
-6 VDFTLTEEQEEL
+6 VDFALTEEQEEL
-18 RRLAREFAQQE
+18 RRVAREFAQKE
-29 IAPVAMQHDK
+29 IAPVAMHYDQI
-39 TGEFPWPI
+39 GEFPWEV
-47 YRQAYNVGLLNPS
+47 YRKAYDVGLMNPS
-60 VPTAYGGGGLSAL
+60 VPVAYGGGGLSAL
-73 ECCIVVEELGAA
+73 ECCLVVEELGAA

-96 DLALMPILVGGSEE
+96 DLAVMPILVGGSEE
-110 QKRTFLTPFCSSFNL
+110 QQRTFLTPFCSRFNI

-140 SMSTTARRDGD
+140 SMSTAAKRDGD
-151 SYILNGTKTF
+151 SYVLNGTKTF
-161 ITNGSVATLYTVFA
+161 ITNGSVASLYTVFA
-175 TRDKRLHHKGISGF
+175 TRGKSLRHQGIAGF
-189 IVPADTPG
+189 IVPADSPG
-197 VSHGKKFDKM
+197 ISHGKKFDKM

-213 TAEVIFDDV
+213 TAEVIFEDV
-222 RVPRAN
+222 RLPRAN
-228 LLGDEDEGFKIA
+228 LLGHEDEGFRIA

-259 RAAMEAAVQYAKER
+259 RAAMDSAVQYAKER
-273 ATFGT
+273 ITFGT
-278 PIGQHQAVQLLLAD
+278 PIGHHQAVQLLLAD

-309 LIDQGQRASKESS
+309 LIDQGARATKESS
-322 YAKCF
+322 FAKCV

-337 DAVQIFGG
+337 DAVQILGG
-345 YGYMRDLPLEK
+345 YGYMKDLPLEK

-377 IARHLLGDA
+377 IARHLLGMA

>member
-1 MEGAM
+1 M
-6 VDFTLTEEQEEL
+6 VDFALTEEQEEL
-18 RRLAREFAQQE
+18 RRVAREFAQNE
-29 IAPVAMQHDK
+29 IAPVAMRFDK
-39 TGEFPWPI
+39 TGEFPWEI
-47 YRQAYNVGLLNPS
+47 YRKAYDIGLLNTS
-60 VPTAYGGGGLSAL
+60 VPTAYGGGGLSAI
-73 ECCIVVEELGAA
+73 ECCLIVEELGAA

-110 QKRTFLTPFCSSFNL
+110 QQRAFVTPFCSRFNM
-125 GAFCLTEPG
+125 GAFCLSEPG

-140 SMSTTARRDGD
+140 SLSTTAKRDGD

-161 ITNGSVATLYTVFA
+161 ITNGSVASLYTVFA
-175 TRDKRLHHKGISGF
+175 TRDKSLRHQGIAGF
-189 IVPADTPG
+189 IVPAETPG
-197 VSHGKKFDKM
+197 ISHGKKFEKM

-213 TAEVIFDDV
+213 TAEVIFEDV

-228 LLGDEDEGFKIA
+228 LLGREDAGFRIA

-273 ATFGT
+273 ITFGT
-278 PIGQHQAVQLLLAD
+278 PIGHHQAVQLLLAD

-309 LIDQGQRASKESS
+309 LIDQGHRATKESS
-322 YAKCF
+322 LAKCF
-327 ATDVA
+327 ATDTA

-337 DAVQIFGG
+337 DAVQVFGG
-345 YGYMRDLPLEK
+345 YGYMKDLPLEK

-368 GTNQIQRIV
+368 GTNQIQRLV
-377 IARHLLGDA
+377 IARHLLGLA